1 MSFKRFLVLILLTV
15 GVLAVW
21 QILATVLLSFGTPF
35 WLVAITFLPAIAAWW
50 LLARLSRIRV

>member
-1 MSFKRFLVLILLTV
+1 MTFKRFFVLILLTV

-35 WLVAITFLPAIAAWW
+35 WLVSITFLPAITAWW
-50 LLARLSRIRV
+50 LLARVVRKGG